1 MSGTKGNTNTRETSR
16 RVCPE
21 AKKPS
26 AANLEASMDDGD
38 ISFEESVANTV
49 SKTVTEKIGAL
60 MEQKF
65 TELHSSLDK
74 LSSRVEDNVKRITEA
89 ENRISDGEDRTTTL
103 ENKLTELEQRVKI
116 LTDRAEDSENR
127 SRRDNIRILGLKE
140 GTEGNQA
147 VRFFGSWLPDVLGL
161 ETKRGL
167 IKIDRAYRSL
177 GPPKKNYNRPVI
189 IKLHNFSDKQQILAA
204 VRKKGEIIY
213 QGDKINIRQDLSTQ
227 VRESRRQFNG
237 VCERLIQRGLRFQM
251 RYPASLCFIFN
262 GEERSFKSPR
272 EAEEFLSKN
281 G

>member
-1 MSGTKGNTNTRETSR
+1 MSGTKGNTNTRETLR
-16 RVCPE
+16 RVRPE

-26 AANLEASMDDGD
+26 AANLEASMDDDD

-65 TELHSSLDK
+65 TELHSTLDK

-147 VRFFGSWLPDVLGL
+147 VRFFGSWLP
-161 ETKRGL
+161 E
-167 IKIDRAYRSL
+167 
-177 GPPKKNYNRPVI
+177 
-189 IKLHNFSDKQQILAA
+189 
-204 VRKKGEIIY
+204 
-213 QGDKINIRQDLSTQ
+213 

-237 VCERLIQRGLRFQM
+237 VCERLCERLIQRGLRFQM